1 MSCAPGL
8 LMVVSDALEPFRTGN
23 VNRPRF
29 RNGIGTNGESG
40 FAFLTKRD
48 PALLFL
54 QPDVPE
60 KVHVIFRITADIVG
74 TIGAA

>member
-29 RNGIGTNGESG
+29 E
-40 FAFLTKRD
+40 
-48 PALLFL
+48 
-54 QPDVPE
+54 
-60 KVHVIFRITADIVG
+60 TA
-74 TIGAA
+74 